1 MAIKG
6 YLIISLIFFFI
17 NTMIAT
23 NCFSSLPY
31 RQLRKLA
38 HSACAPTSSSL
49 PYRQLRK
56 LVMTY
61 WSRFCCSLPYRQLR
75 K

>member
-31 RQLRKLA
+31 RQLRKVLD
-38 HSACAPTSSSL
+38 
-49 PYRQLRK
+49 
-56 LVMTY
+56 VDEFV
-61 WSRFCCSLPYRQLR
+61 RFVFTAVQAA
-75 K
+75 